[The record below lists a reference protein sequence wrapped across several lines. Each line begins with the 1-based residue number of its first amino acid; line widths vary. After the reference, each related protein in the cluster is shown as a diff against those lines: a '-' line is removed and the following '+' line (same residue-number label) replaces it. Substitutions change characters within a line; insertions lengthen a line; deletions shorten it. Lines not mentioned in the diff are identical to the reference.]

1 MPGTIAD
8 GIAVRIPIAASVED
22 MRDTVDDLVE
32 IDDAALVTALRALHA
47 HAGLV
52 GEPAGVAGL
61 AALLARAIDMAPSGA
76 PLRIAT
82 VICGGN
88 ATREQLAAFDL
99 LDPGAPA

>member
-1 MPGTIAD
+1 M
-8 GIAVRIPIAASVED
+8 
-22 MRDTVDDLVE
+22 
-32 IDDAALVTALRALHA
+32 RALHA

-61 AALLARAIDMAPSGA
+61 AALLVRAIDVSASGDL
-76 PLRIAT
+76 PRVAT